1 MWDRI
6 SIDPNVHF
14 GKPFVVG
21 TRITVENVLEL
32 LSEGISPETIVK
44 DYYPDLTAE
53 DIQACLQYAKA
64 LVAAEEIDLNSVPA

>member
-1 MWDRI
+1 MWERI

-14 GKPFVVG
+14 GKPFVSG

-32 LSEGISPETIVK
+32 LGEGVTTENILE
-44 DYYPDLTAE
+44 DYYPDLTAK

-64 LVAAEEIDLNSVPA
+64 LVAAEEIDLHSVSA

>member
-1 MWDRI
+1 MWDGI

-14 GKPFVVG
+14 GKPFVTG

>member
-14 GKPFVVG
+14 GKPFVTG

-44 DYYPDLTAE
+44 DYYPDLRAE

>member
-53 DIQACLQYAKA
+53 DIQACLQ
-64 LVAAEEIDLNSVPA
+64 VI